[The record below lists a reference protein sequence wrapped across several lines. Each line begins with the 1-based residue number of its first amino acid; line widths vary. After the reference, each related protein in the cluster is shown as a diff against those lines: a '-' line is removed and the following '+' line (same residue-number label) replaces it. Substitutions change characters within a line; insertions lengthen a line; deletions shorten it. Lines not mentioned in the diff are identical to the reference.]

1 MAQSPM
7 NVRQLVQVS
16 RDAVVSWREVI
27 ERGAVD
33 ARGSERGIPDPRDAH
48 GLEDLANAVI
58 ARLRDD
64 TLHATHPRFFGL
76 FVTPSD
82 AAGVLGDVIAAV
94 TNPQLGAVWHAR
106 AAAEIETVALR
117 HLQGKLGL
125 PDAAVG
131 TFTTGGSEA
140 NLTGIL
146 CALTRAFP
154 ERAERGLGTARPVFY
169 ASEQAHDSFVK
180 IAAITGL
187 GRAAVR
193 RIRSD
198 ARQRLDPHALRAAIH
213 RDRAEGCTPF
223 AVVGTAGTTATG
235 AFDPLEELAAIC
247 AVEDLWLHVDAA
259 WGGIAALSDRLRP
272 HLQGI
277 ERADS
282 VTWDAHKTLPVPTG
296 AGMFFAR
303 ERTWAERVFATSP
316 GYVPADE
323 HAAADPYRVTLQWS
337 RRFIGLKVYLC
348 LAERG
353 EAGIARMVDHQAA
366 MGRALSERLREAG
379 CTITNDSPLPLVTF
393 THPEMPASD
402 LARRVVDEGAAWISS
417 VAMPN
422 GATWARACIT
432 HPESGLE
439 DVEALAAAV
448 RRACSPVNARSASG
462 C

>member
-1 MAQSPM
+1 
-7 NVRQLVQVS
+7 
-16 RDAVVSWREVI
+16 VI

-33 ARGSERGIPDPRDAH
+33 ARGTSLRIPDPSEAH
-48 GLEDLANAVI
+48 GLEELAAAVI
-58 ARLRDD
+58 GRMRDD

-82 AAGVLGDVIAAV
+82 VAGVLGDLVAAV

-106 AAAEIETVALR
+106 AAAEIEAVTLR
-117 HLQGKLGL
+117 HLRRRLGL
-125 PDAAVG
+125 PGDGIG

-146 CALTRAFP
+146 CALARHFP
-154 ERAERGLGTARPVFY
+154 EHAERGFEGARPALY

-198 ARQRLDPHALRAAIH
+198 ARQRMDPSALRAAIH
-213 RDRAEGCTPF
+213 RDRAAGYTPF

-235 AFDPLEELAAIC
+235 AFDPLDELAATC

-259 WGGIAALSDRLRP
+259 WGGIAALSDELRP
-272 HLQGI
+272 CLAGI
-277 ERADS
+277 DRADS
-282 VTWDAHKTLPVPTG
+282 ITWDAHKTLPVPTG

-303 ERTWAERVFATSP
+303 ERVWAERVFATSP

-353 EAGIARMVDHQAA
+353 ESGIAALVDHQAA
-366 MGRALSERLREAG
+366 MGRLLRERLRDAG
-379 CTITNDSPLPLVTF
+379 CAITNDSPLPLVTF
-393 THPEMPASD
+393 THPARDAAE
-402 LARRVVDEGAAWISS
+402 LARAVVDEGAAWISS
-417 VAMPN
+417 VALPG

-432 HPESGLE
+432 HHESGPE
-439 DVEALAAAV
+439 DVEALVAAV
-448 RRACSPVNARSASG
+448 RRATCSPVHARSASG